1 MLIESLVQEFN
12 TYFEQSPDHCA
23 ILWFDPQRE
32 WEGLLPYLKPH
43 LPLLIFEGSQLH
55 LRYQLVGRPLGQRF
69 VVYLPFKPIKSAAER
84 GEAEYMRPFVY
95 TSKIFDATIE
105 AVLRDQSVALP
116 SAPGAMRSIRPL
128 LPALAVASM
137 GKGRAFWEGIVN
149 LETALAR
156 LIPDFEDL
164 LLRLLA
170 FPARTMAELESRQVA
185 GPFLD
190 LLGSQFGVA
199 PPQVE
204 TGFFGKN
211 PVSEMNEWADRF
223 TATLCLV
230 DVYLAA
236 GQPAGFPFQSVL
248 PDPVHWDRCRNF
260 LRKWQRDEMFKD
272 AFTGRARAV
281 DGQYSLA
288 GWVKGLPH
296 PPTTSAFLNVE
307 RAVWEGVRAQLDSI
321 ADKPQ
326 TVAFCRSQRETF
338 RQRAQGFWA
347 REGSLAGWAAMTSM
361 AEVVIGADDALAEL
375 GAAVEQTALGQG
387 TGPAPAVYAGAT
399 PQALIGRYTQGWWQV
414 DRAYRRFRA
423 ELDRSVSHLDS
434 ALKWTQRIYQ
444 DFLEAVNERLVEA
457 LTQEGQWP
465 PDGMAL
471 GAGDLWE
478 GPPAG
483 SEGRR
488 AVVFV
493 DALRYELG
501 QELAERLQPGPQA
514 TPDAA
519 LSPLPSVTALGMAA
533 LLPGWPDFRVDYADG
548 KWVITAPGFEGNVAV
563 KDQRL
568 TWLEHH
574 LTSVTVFS
582 LDQWLSTPLTD
593 VAKDVT
599 WIVVTSTEIDAVG
612 EGAGAVAWHTLD
624 ALLDRLEQAVRR
636 LLALD
641 CAEVHVVSDHGFLL
655 RENIRE
661 SDKVAVD
668 VEGVLKKAERYLV
681 GRGLPPTDLPTMPV
695 SGSDD
700 LTAWFP
706 RGIGCFV
713 TPGPYDFMHGGISL
727 QELVTAHVTVLQSV
741 TERPVGV
748 SLELVTGPEIRNAI
762 FKVRLVPQGVDL
774 WTRARRIKVD
784 IAREGKRVSREWE
797 AVVERDVVEMSLGL
811 EPDSGLAV
819 GDAIAIRA
827 WDADT
832 GELLAQQPA
841 VVQVDLDW

>member
-1 MLIESLVQEFN
+1 MLIQTIVDKFN
-12 TYFEQSPDHCA
+12 AYFEQTPEHDT
-23 ILWFDPQRE
+23 ILWFDPRRE

-55 LRYQLVGRPLGQRF
+55 LRYQLVSRSPGQRF

-84 GEAEYMRPFVY
+84 GEAEYMRPLVY

-116 SAPGAMRSIRPL
+116 DAPGAMRPIRPL
-128 LPALAVASM
+128 LPALAVASV

-170 FPARTMAELESRQVA
+170 SPARTMAELEAQKTA
-185 GPFLD
+185 GPFFD
-190 LLGSQFGVA
+190 LLATQFGVDL
-199 PPQVE
+199 PQE
-204 TGFFGKN
+204 
-211 PVSEMNEWADRF
+211 SEEEAWADRF

-230 DVYLAA
+230 DTYVSA

-248 PDPVHWDRCRNF
+248 PAPVHWDRCRNF

-272 AFTGRARAV
+272 GFTRRARAV

-288 GWVKGLPH
+288 GWVKGLPQ
-296 PPTTSAFLNVE
+296 PPATSAFLNVE
-307 RAVWEGVRAQLDSI
+307 RAVWEGIRAELDSI

-326 TVAFCRSQRETF
+326 AVTFCRSQRETF

-347 REGSLAGWAAMTSM
+347 REGSLAGWAALDRM
-361 AEVVIGADDALAEL
+361 AEVVIVADDALAEL
-375 GAAVEQTALGQG
+375 SRYPTV
-387 TGPAPAVYAGAT
+387 
-399 PQALIGRYTQGWWQV
+399 QALIGRYTQGWWQV

-423 ELDRSVSHLDS
+423 ELDRGVSHLDS

-444 DFLEAVNERLVEA
+444 DFLETVNDFFVKA
-457 LTQEGQWP
+457 LTQEDRWP

-478 GPPAG
+478 GSPTG
-483 SEGRR
+483 SKGRR

-501 QELAERLQPGPQA
+501 QELAERLRPGPQA

-533 LLPGWPDFRVDYADG
+533 LLPGWPDFRVDYAGG
-548 KWVITAPGFEGNVAV
+548 KWVITAPGFQGNVAV

-568 TWLEHH
+568 TWLERH
-574 LTSVTVFS
+574 LASVTTFG
-582 LDQWLSTPLTD
+582 LDQWLSTPLTG
-593 VAKDVT
+593 VAEDVT

-636 LLALD
+636 LLALG
-641 CAEVHVVSDHGFLL
+641 CVEVHVVSDHGFLL

-681 GRGLPPTDLPTMPV
+681 GRGLPPTDLPAMPV

-706 RGIGCFV
+706 RGVGCFV

-727 QELVTAHVTVLQSV
+727 QELVTAHVTVRQEV
-741 TERPVGV
+741 TGQPVNV
-748 SLELVTGPEIRNAI
+748 SLTLVTGPEIRNAI
-762 FKVRLVPQGVDL
+762 FKVRLVPRGVDL
-774 WTRARRIKVD
+774 WTRPRQVKVD
-784 IAREGKRVSREWE
+784 IARDGKRVSREWE
-797 AVVERDVVEMSLGL
+797 AVVERDVVAISLRL

-819 GDAIAIRA
+819 GDGITIRV
-827 WDADT
+827 WDAVT

-841 VVQVDLDW
+841 TVYVGLDL